1 MKVLASSFAD
11 PQDLADYERSGSLA
25 DGDNGIGCWGD
36 KTAQWT
42 APMCALPPED
52 VIAKWGSMRGRD
64 ARRKKV
70 LVTLTGKGGALTRNM
85 VVCELADRM
94 PSKKNIKN
102 GAGIDLNP
110 AAAKALGLNP
120 PFLVHAEWEWAETS

>member
-11 PQDLADYERSGSLA
+11 PQDLADFERSGSFA

-42 APMCALPPED
+42 VPMCALPPED
-52 VIAKWGSMRGRD
+52 VIAKWGSMRARD
-64 ARRKKV
+64 ARRKPV
-70 LVTLTGKGGALTRNM
+70 RVRANDRE
-85 VVCELADRM
+85 VVCLLADRM

-102 GAGIDLNP
+102 KAGIDLNP
-110 AAAKALGLNP
+110 AAAKALGLVP
-120 PFLVHAEWEWAETS
+120 PFLVHAEWEWV